1 MQAGRPIFSLMSAP
15 KLYPRRWYNGILG
28 HGMRLVAGGM
38 LPAAWFRP
46 PIPDTAARRRSGD
59 FPSLEIVS
67 HCWQYARTLVYQLS
81 SFINYPPTKLKLT
94 VTVFYAESDTA
105 TVELLDFVA
114 QHDVPNVTW
123 NWQPVPEGELLRRC
137 IGRNRAALASQAD
150 WVWMTDCDIVFHEN
164 CLDSLAKQLQGRN
177 DVLVYPRQERTTSM
191 LPDSSDILQK
201 GKTTRLVDVDT
212 SEFELHERDRAKG
225 AFQIIH
231 GDVARAI
238 GYCNGLRIYQTPTD
252 HWRKTYEDRTFRW
265 LLGSQGVPLEID
277 GVYQIRHI
285 TKGRY
290 KKGAVTSRIRSKIRR
305 MQE

>member
-1 MQAGRPIFSLMSAP
+1 MTANTATPNLDQP
-15 KLYPRRWYNGILG
+15 RWYDPMLSL
-28 HGMRLVAGGM
+28 GMRWAASGL
-38 LPAAWFRP
+38 LPASWFRSA
-46 PIPDTAARRRSGD
+46 IPAAETRHVSGE

-81 SFINYPPTKLKLT
+81 SFINHPPTKLKLT
-94 VTVFYAESDTA
+94 VTVFYAESDVD
-105 TVELLDFVA
+105 TVALLDFIG

-123 NWQPVPEGELLRRC
+123 NWQCLPESELMRRC

-150 WVWMTDCDIVFHEN
+150 WVWMTDCDIVFHAN
-164 CLDSLAKQLQGRN
+164 CLDSLAEQLKGRN
-177 DVLVYPRQERTTSM
+177 DVLVYPRQERTTPM
-191 LPDSSDILQK
+191 LSDSSDILQK
-201 GKTTRLVDVDT
+201 GQAPELVDIDT
-212 SEFELHERDRAKG
+212 SAFELFERDRAKG

-238 GYCNGLRIYQTPTD
+238 GYCNGLRVYHTPTD

-290 KKGAVTSRIRSKIRR
+290 KKDSVSSRVRSKIRR